1 MEINTDEQNNLP
13 GINNI
18 LIGDQKDQK
27 ETKPNILDAS
37 CQIQQVINSR
47 KSFKTVCMT
56 IEYFSE
62 NQTKYKWYVVQ
73 TFSKF
78 KEILKFI
85 KNILFDNEESET
97 SIKTLQSL
105 PSNFKERFKL
115 IKGYSFRKLREIGNL
130 KDFLNII
137 IHSDLFQF
145 IPIKEFF
152 EISSHSFASSNN
164 SLKPK
169 EGEITK
175 RAEYSLCQST
185 FIDMCHCVK
194 CCCYTGYVKY
204 WFMLK
209 PDMICYL
216 DNSNSNIGKGTFW
229 FDNNT
234 KLEKLKD
241 SLVLRNKMKK
251 MKLSF
256 EEIFQRNNW
265 YKELNWRIEK
275 FKKNYKEN
283 PFKSFVL
290 EKTRNKC
297 RWFIDGEDYFNHLC
311 NSLLNAKQTVFITDW
326 WMSPEVFLRRPVDMK
341 IYENLKFLEPYKPN
355 NPNELTRLCDVLNY
369 IAERGV
375 RVYIQLYCEFSM
387 ALTLDSKHTKTML
400 TSFNKNIKVV
410 RHPKKAFDLLW
421 SHHEKLVII
430 DQKFAYVG
438 GLDLCWGRWDTHDH
452 PIYEPENDE
461 NKYFYPGIDYSNA
474 RIGDFMNVQDYLKL
488 SIDRKT
494 KKMPW
499 HDIHSFIE
507 GPAVLDISRHFVE
520 RWNYSKM
527 SENDEGITD
536 VQTTYYDDNNNLKSV
551 DTFINKKEKKKK
563 SNFFKNI
570 FHFKKKVNKISKNE
584 KKLNTDEVV
593 IKENKNENE
602 IKEAKDIEE
611 DNFNKVVMTNPTSD
625 KNENIFSNLLK
636 QVANEKK
643 NNINI
648 NTNRSEE
655 NLIKDE
661 KKKEITLVNGKPK
674 EGYLNLL
681 KKGIKNKFQKMLD
694 EADLENKN
702 DNTQI
707 LSTYINL
714 NSYNVDFSSEDLR
727 MTCQCLRSLCYWSG
741 GLNTTEK
748 SILNGYYHLIENSK
762 HYIYIE
768 NQFFISKSFTND
780 ELKAKGNCVSNL
792 IINEIALKLTDRIIK
807 AHQNHEKFRVM
818 IVIPLLPGFAGEV
831 ETSSTL
837 QVILKFTYKS
847 ISRNKG
853 LSMIEKLKE
862 LLDQNNPEL
871 FREYIGFFSL
881 RNHAV
886 IDNIPVTELIY
897 IHSKLM
903 IVDDRYVIM
912 GSANIND
919 RSMTGERDSEFAV
932 IYSEEEN
939 SLKSIM
945 DGKPYNA
952 CAFAKSLRINIWREH
967 LGIKDK
973 NLIDDP
979 LSDDVWKLITETAKK
994 NTLVY
999 RDLFNCYP
1007 DDTMIYFKDIP
1018 KNKDLTE
1025 EEKNILIEKYNKR
1038 KDEIVG
1044 HLVEFPYEF
1053 LKEEFLERSFFSAEM
1068 LVPIKNFV

>member
-27 ETKPNILDAS
+27 ETKPNILDAT

-78 KEILKFI
+78 KEVLKFI
-85 KNILFDNEESET
+85 KNTLFDNEESET

-115 IKGYSFRKLREIGNL
+115 FKGYSFRKLREIGDL
-130 KDFLNII
+130 KNFLNII

-216 DNSNSNIGKGTFW
+216 DSSNSNIGKGTFW

-341 IYENLKFLEPYKPN
+341 IYENLKLLEPYKPN

-551 DTFINKKEKKKK
+551 DTIINKKEKKKK

-570 FHFKKKVNKISKNE
+570 FHLKKKVNKISKNE

-602 IKEAKDIEE
+602 IKDAKDIEE

-625 KNENIFSNLLK
+625 KNDNIFSNLLK

-643 NNINI
+643 NNLNS
-648 NTNRSEE
+648 NRSEE
-655 NLIKDE
+655 NLIKED

-714 NSYNVDFSSEDLR
+714 NSYNVDFSSEDIR

-973 NLIDDP
+973 YLIDDP
-979 LSDDVWKLITETAKK
+979 LNDNVWKLITETANK

-1007 DDTMIYFKDIP
+1007 DDNMIHFKDVP
-1018 KNKDLTE
+1018 KNRNLTE
-1025 EEKNILIEKYNKR
+1025 EEKNILIEKYNQR
-1038 KDEIVG
+1038 KDEIKG
-1044 HLVEFPYEF
+1044 HIVEFPYEF
-1053 LKEEFLERSFFSAEM
+1053 LSKEFLERSFFSAEM

>member
-1 MEINTDEQNNLP
+1 MENNPSEQNELP

-18 LIGDQKDQK
+18 LIGNQI
-27 ETKPNILDAS
+27 ETPKPKILEAS
-37 CQIQQVINSR
+37 CQIQHVINTR

-56 IEYFSE
+56 IEYLDE
-62 NQTKYKWYVVQ
+62 NHIKYEWYVVQ
-73 TFSKF
+73 TFTKF
-78 KEILKFI
+78 KEVLKFI
-85 KNILFDNEESET
+85 KNTLFENEESET
-97 SIKTLQSL
+97 SIKVLNTL
-105 PSNFKERFKL
+105 PHNFKETFKL
-115 IKGYSFRKLREIGNL
+115 FKGYSFRKLREIGNL
-130 KDFLNII
+130 KDFLNTIT
-137 IHSDLFQF
+137 HSDLFNF

-152 EISSHSFASSNN
+152 EISSHSFATSNN

-169 EGEITK
+169 EGEIIK
-175 RAEYSLCQST
+175 RAEYSICQST

-216 DNSNSNIGKGTFW
+216 DSSNSNIGKGTFW

-241 SLVLRNKMKK
+241 SLVLRNGMKK

-265 YKELNWRIEK
+265 YKELNWRIER
-275 FKKNYKEN
+275 FKKNYKDN

-297 RWFIDGEDYFNHLC
+297 RWFIDGEDYFSHLY

-326 WMSPEVFLRRPVDMK
+326 WMSPEVFLKRPVDMNV
-341 IYENLKFLEPYKPN
+341 YEKLKFLEPYKPN
-355 NPNELTRLCDVLNY
+355 NPNELTRLCDILNY
-369 IAERGV
+369 IAEKGV
-375 RVYIQLYCEFSM
+375 RVYIQLYCEFAM

-400 TSFNKNIKVV
+400 TSFNKNIKVI

-461 NKYFYPGIDYSNA
+461 NKYYFPGIDYSNA
-474 RIGDFMNVQDYLKL
+474 RIGDFMNVSDYLKL

-536 VQTTYYDDNNNLKSV
+536 VRTTYYENDKLKSV
-551 DTFINKKEKKKK
+551 DTIINKKEKKKK

-570 FHFKKKVNKISKNE
+570 FKIKHLKDE
-584 KKLNTDEVV
+584 KKEDNNINNEEIMTN
-593 IKENKNENE
+593 INKNENE
-602 IKEAKDIEE
+602 NEIKDAKDIEE
-611 DNFNKVVMTNPTSD
+611 DNFNKVTNQSVQ
-625 KNENIFSNLLK
+625 NENIFSNLI
-636 QVANEKK
+636 QQAAAEKK
-643 NNINI
+643 NNLNS
-648 NTNRSEE
+648 NRSEE
-655 NLIKDE
+655 NLIKKE
-661 KKKEITLVNGKPK
+661 NENKNENEITLVNGKPK

-681 KKGIKNKFQKMLD
+681 KKGIRNKFNKMID
-694 EADLENKN
+694 DADLENKN

-714 NSYNVDFSSEDLR
+714 HSYNVDFSSEEIR
-727 MTCQCLRSLCYWSG
+727 MTCQCLRSLSYWSG
-741 GLNTTEK
+741 GLNKTEQ

-768 NQFFISKSFTND
+768 NQFFISKSFTNE
-780 ELKAKGNCVSNL
+780 ELDKKGRCVSNL

-862 LLDQNNPEL
+862 LLDKNNPEL

-886 IDNIPVTELIY
+886 IDNVPVTELIY

-932 IYSEEEN
+932 IYSEDEN
-939 SLKSIM
+939 SLKSM
-945 DGKPYNA
+945 MNGKLYDS

-973 NLIDDP
+973 NIIDDP

-1018 KNKDLTE
+1018 KNKNLTE

>member
-27 ETKPNILDAS
+27 ETKPNILDAT

-78 KEILKFI
+78 KEVLKFI
-85 KNILFDNEESET
+85 KNTLFDNEESET

-105 PSNFKERFKL
+105 PSSFKERFKL
-115 IKGYSFRKLREIGNL
+115 FKGYSFRKLREIGDL
-130 KDFLNII
+130 KNFLNII

-216 DNSNSNIGKGTFW
+216 DSSNSNIGKGTFW

-341 IYENLKFLEPYKPN
+341 IYENLKLLEPYKPN

-551 DTFINKKEKKKK
+551 DTIINKKEKKKK

-570 FHFKKKVNKISKNE
+570 FHLKKKVNKISKNE

-602 IKEAKDIEE
+602 IKDAKDIEE

-625 KNENIFSNLLK
+625 KNDNIFSNLLK

-643 NNINI
+643 NNLNS
-648 NTNRSEE
+648 NRSEE
-655 NLIKDE
+655 NLIKED

-714 NSYNVDFSSEDLR
+714 NSYNVDFSSEDIR

-973 NLIDDP
+973 YLIDDP
-979 LSDDVWKLITETAKK
+979 LNDNVWKLITETANK

-1007 DDTMIYFKDIP
+1007 DDNMIHFKDVP
-1018 KNKDLTE
+1018 KNRNLTE
-1025 EEKNILIEKYNKR
+1025 EEKNILIEKYNQR
-1038 KDEIVG
+1038 KDEIKG
-1044 HLVEFPYEF
+1044 HIVEFPYEF
-1053 LKEEFLERSFFSAEM
+1053 LSKEFLERSFFSAEM

>member
-27 ETKPNILDAS
+27 ETKPNILDAT

-78 KEILKFI
+78 KEVLKFI
-85 KNILFDNEESET
+85 KNTLFDNEESET

-115 IKGYSFRKLREIGNL
+115 FKGYSFRKLREIGDL
-130 KDFLNII
+130 KNFLNII

-216 DNSNSNIGKGTFW
+216 DSSNSNIGKGTFW

-551 DTFINKKEKKKK
+551 DTIINKKEKKKK

-570 FHFKKKVNKISKNE
+570 FHLKKKVNKISKNE

-602 IKEAKDIEE
+602 IKDAKDIEE

-655 NLIKDE
+655 NIIKDE

-714 NSYNVDFSSEDLR
+714 NSYNVDFSSEDIR

-973 NLIDDP
+973 YLIDDP
-979 LSDDVWKLITETAKK
+979 LNDNVWKLITETANK

-1007 DDTMIYFKDIP
+1007 DDNMIHFKDVP
-1018 KNKDLTE
+1018 KNRNLTE
-1025 EEKNILIEKYNKR
+1025 EEKNILIEKYNQR
-1038 KDEIVG
+1038 KDEIKG
-1044 HLVEFPYEF
+1044 HIVEFPYEF
-1053 LKEEFLERSFFSAEM
+1053 LSKEFLERSFFSAEM